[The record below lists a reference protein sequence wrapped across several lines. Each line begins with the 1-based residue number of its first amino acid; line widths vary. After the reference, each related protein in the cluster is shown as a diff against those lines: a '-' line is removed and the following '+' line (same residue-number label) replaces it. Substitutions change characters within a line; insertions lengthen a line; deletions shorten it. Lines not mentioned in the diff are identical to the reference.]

1 MKASQHISV
10 SSVPS
15 LDQCLPGFILASRL
29 QLEETSS
36 GTPREESNNTDL
48 VEVFGK
54 SKLKG

>member
-1 MKASQHISV
+1 MKASQHIRQLSIRAHFA
-10 SSVPS
+10 S
-15 LDQCLPGFILASRL
+15 GFILASRL